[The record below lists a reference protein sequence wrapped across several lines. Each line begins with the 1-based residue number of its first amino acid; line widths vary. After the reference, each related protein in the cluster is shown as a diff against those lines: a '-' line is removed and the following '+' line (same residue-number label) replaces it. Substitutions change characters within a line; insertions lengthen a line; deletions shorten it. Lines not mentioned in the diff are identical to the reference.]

1 MFYDVSNTPDTQWET
16 LPREDKKKQLF
27 LNQKQTL
34 ELFLER
40 GAISQAQFD
49 KSYNDLRT
57 KMGMDVE

>member
-1 MFYDVSNTPDTQWET
+1 MFYDISNTPGTEWGT
-16 LPREDKKKQLF
+16 LPPDDKKKQLF
-27 LNQKQTL
+27 LSQKQTL

-49 KSYNDLRT
+49 KSFNDLKT